1 MKILSFSLGALR
13 TNTYFCFDEKGSC
26 VVIDPGM
33 DGEGICEKLIQKGL
47 TPTHIFL
54 THGHFDHSQG
64 VKALK
69 DRFGAKVCVHREDNV
84 MLTQPGKS
92 AAAFYYRGDLS
103 SYPVLS
109 ADVLLEEGDK
119 ITVGDMTFSVL
130 HTPGHTPGSVCF
142 QWENVLFCG
151 DTVFASGY
159 GRYDLWGGD
168 KEALSA
174 SISRISSLHED
185 LKLCPGHGNTTTL
198 SRIRDKLSCYAKELV
213 NQ

>member
-1 MKILSFSLGALR
+1 MGALR
-13 TNTYFCFDEKGSC
+13 TNTYFCFDDTGAC

-33 DGEGICEKLIQKGL
+33 DGEGIYEKLREKGL
-47 TPTHIFL
+47 TPSHILL

-69 DRFGAKVCVHREDNV
+69 EKSGAKVLVHREDNV

-109 ADVLLEEGDK
+109 ADILLEEGDE
-119 ITVGDMTFSVL
+119 IRVGEMNFKVF

-142 QWENVLFCG
+142 QSENILFCG

-168 KEALSA
+168 KNMLGA
-174 SISRISSLHED
+174 SIARIAGMDEN
-185 LKLCPGHGNTTTL
+185 LKLCPGHGNSTTL
-198 SRIRDKLSCYAKELV
+198 SRIQSDLIFYAKDLTK
-213 NQ
+213 